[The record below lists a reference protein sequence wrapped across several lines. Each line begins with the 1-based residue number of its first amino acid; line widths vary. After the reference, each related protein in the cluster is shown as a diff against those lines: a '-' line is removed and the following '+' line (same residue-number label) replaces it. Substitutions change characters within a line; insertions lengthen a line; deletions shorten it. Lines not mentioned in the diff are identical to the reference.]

1 MMPHD
6 DLSVAESH
14 QRRDALTR
22 SEARN
27 KKRGLTH
34 KKRHSDYHHL
44 KNTTNPNI
52 QFTTRPV
59 REGHA

>member
-1 MMPHD
+1 MFLSKHFKYQRGREKDDRLEIVVMMPHD

-34 KKRHSDYHHL
+34 KKRH
-44 KNTTNPNI
+44 
-52 QFTTRPV
+52 
-59 REGHA
+59 